1 MKGAADSY
9 NFQKYIVLLGI
20 SLLLIKFLAW
30 VITDSVAILTD
41 AMESIVNVAA
51 GLIGLYALYLSS
63 KPRDADHPY
72 GHGRAEYL
80 SALAEGLMILI
91 AGALIL
97 YEAIMQISSPTP
109 VRDLDIGLLLIAG
122 AAIANYV
129 VGTLAVRKGRTNRS
143 QALVASGRH
152 LRTDTYSSI
161 GIIIGLVLMLALD
174 KMGHDVPWADGAI
187 ALFFGAIIVM
197 TGAKVLKSS
206 MDGIMDKADMEL
218 LGEMV
223 DCINENRHS
232 DWIDVHNLRIEK
244 HGGMLHVDM
253 HVTFPQSMTVK
264 EQYYEICEMKKCI
277 QDKFGDFVELS
288 VVGEPC
294 RKFSCPACS
303 RECPERKADFVEE
316 VKWTIENLSNDMQHR
331 R

>member
-1 MKGAADSY
+1 MKGPEDSY
-9 NFQKYIVLLGI
+9 GFQKYIVILGI

-30 VITDSVAILTD
+30 SITGSVAILTD

-51 GLIGLYALYLSS
+51 GVIGLYALYLSC
-63 KPRDADHPY
+63 KPKDSDHPY
-72 GHGRAEYL
+72 GHGRVEYI
-80 SALAEGLMILI
+80 SAFAEGLMVLT

-97 YEAIMQISSPTP
+97 YEAMMQISSPSP
-109 VRDLDIGLLLIAG
+109 VNSLDIGLLLIA
-122 AAIANYV
+122 AAAVANYV
-129 VGTLAVRKGRTNRS
+129 VGTMAIRKGRTNRS

-161 GIIIGLVLMLALD
+161 GIILGLTAMLVLEAMNY
-174 KMGHDVPWADGAI
+174 DVPWVDGAI
-187 ALFFGAIIVM
+187 ALFFGTVIIM
-197 TGAKVLKSS
+197 TGVKVIKGS
-206 MDGIMDKADMEL
+206 MDSIMNKADMEL

-223 DCINENRHS
+223 DCINQNRHS

-253 HVTFPQSMTVK
+253 HVTFPQTMTVK

-277 QDKFGDFVELS
+277 QDKFGNFVELS
-288 VVGEPC
+288 VLGEPC

-303 RECPERKADFVEE
+303 RECSERKAEFVEE
-316 VKWTIENLSNDMQHR
+316 VKWTIENLSKDMQHR